1 MHHTAPRHARYDS
14 LLRYLWIFTA
24 LLAICGLCMDS
35 PQNILRGLF
44 TIIMTEDAL
53 ITDYIK
59 IAGPGATFVNSALV
73 TAITHASVSKFC
85 P

>member
-44 TIIMTEDAL
+44 TIIMT
-53 ITDYIK
+53 
-59 IAGPGATFVNSALV
+59 
-73 TAITHASVSKFC
+73 
-85 P
+85 